1 MKLDQGIYRD
11 KVYACWLGKNI
22 GGTLGTPYE
31 GRKYVNDLTF
41 YDPEPTKPLPND
53 DLDLQLIWLKMLED
67 KGLPPRLPYF
77 AEYWQRYAH
86 AYPWNEYGFCTRNL
100 VRGLRPP
107 VSGWFENYYV
117 DEMGSPIRSELWACL
132 APANPQR
139 AAALAWLDSAMD
151 HAGGRRNVGRDVL
164 GGGGERGVCHTRS
177 VDTHPYRFGYDSS
190 VLQHCPRHSSRGC
203 LALAK
208 RLPMG
213 RCPRSYCYHIRSCT
227 ALQRHTKPRLHGI
240 GLAVWKDFGDKL
252 CKAVNCGY
260 DTDCT
265 GATLGA
271 LLGILDGTAGIPEEW
286 SRPVG
291 KEIVLHKFTGH
302 FDAPADIE
310 ELTDRTVALA
320 RQYADENG
328 VILGEG
334 NTIPDNILSLLFRN
348 EEALAAA
355 QRDIRAA
362 VAADRDLDISLHY
375 HGEPVLYPGV
385 ARFLSVS
392 ASRHGKPVPV
402 EVELKGPADWHIK
415 PEGDGFLVLADSVP
429 DRNTLQVRLKTDDTV
444 YAAEFTI
451 LGPGEAKGYPSG
463 LNVPICP
470 TCRGTQ
476 GMCICSE

>member
-1 MKLDQGIYRD
+1 MWG
-11 KVYACWLGKNI
+11 
-22 GGTLGTPYE
+22 
-31 GRKYVNDLTF
+31 
-41 YDPEPTKPLPND
+41 
-53 DLDLQLIWLKMLED
+53 
-67 KGLPPRLPYF
+67 
-77 AEYWQRYAH
+77 
-86 AYPWNEYGFCTRNL
+86 
-100 VRGLRPP
+100 
-107 VSGWFENYYV
+107 
-117 DEMGSPIRSELWACL
+117 
-132 APANPQR
+132 
-139 AAALAWLDSAMD
+139 
-151 HAGGRRNVGRDVL
+151 DVL

-190 VLQHCPRHSSRGC
+190 VLQHCR
-203 LALAK
+203 A
-208 RLPMG
+208 
-213 RCPRSYCYHIRSCT
+213 IRE
-227 ALQRHTKPRLHGI
+227 AVGI
-240 GLAVWKDFGDKL
+240 GKAPDGPLPEIVLLPYTVMYSPCNAIQNHAFTVLGWLYGKDFGDKL

-310 ELTDRTVALA
+310 ELTDRAVALA

-355 QRDIRAA
+355 QRDIRA

-415 PEGDGFLVLADSVP
+415 PEGDGFLSWQTA
-429 DRNTLQVRLKTDDTV
+429 
-444 YAAEFTI
+444 
-451 LGPGEAKGYPSG
+451 YPIAI
-463 LNVPICP
+463 P
-470 TCRGTQ
+470 CRYG
-476 GMCICSE
+476 